1 MDPID
6 WKEIILSIL
15 RLWWM
20 CIYGL
25 FCIAESTVRFFLPR
39 DYQRKDVK
47 DEIVLITGGG
57 SGIGRLLCLKFAEK
71 GAKIV
76 TWDIDEEANKRTAQ
90 MVAEKGSICRPYTVD
105 LSNPKDIYATAAKV
119 KQEFGKVD
127 ILVNNAAIVTSSSLM
142 NSLDDDIIQTFEIN
156 ALSHF
161 WTVKAFLG
169 DMKLSNKGHIVTIA
183 SMAGWIGYN
192 KMVDYCSSKFA
203 AVGFDE
209 ALRMELKSSINDL
222 KNPYVNE
229 YPRTKENTR
238 KEERK
243 TLKEKLE
250 STKNERLNLM
260 ETQAKEIKALQ
271 ERLLETEKRKSEFEE
286 ENKTLKEALSI
297 AQVREDMQEKH
308 EETLRNLMKVT
319 EEKRLLRDD
328 YSKKFSEWK
337 EEGRQ
342 RELDIQELE
351 KSLYVAKMENQTLS
365 EREPDSQGPN
375 NWLIKEYEE
384 RNHILEEEIKE
395 LREGTRILES
405 RFREEE
411 LNILK
416 ETERLQRWL
425 QGATERLEMTEKENE
440 RMGLRMLQ
448 LDQENEGL
456 HFQIFQLDNEVE
468 LLKKYNEDLEDCV
481 IQLYRLSEQQQ
492 LLSIRIFNLL
502 KQKMG
507 KNRAA
512 IKDLRKHNVK

>member
-209 ALRMELKSSINDL
+209 ALRMELKAEGADGI
-222 KNPYVNE
+222 KTTVVCPFFVNKDKFDGAIA
-229 YPRTKENTR
+229 T
-238 KEERK
+238 
-243 TLKEKLE
+243 
-250 STKNERLNLM
+250 
-260 ETQAKEIKALQ
+260 
-271 ERLLETEKRKSEFEE
+271 RLLATLTQESVASEIVDA
-286 ENKTLKEALSI
+286 TLMNVS
-297 AQVREDMQEKH
+297 V
-308 EETLRNLMKVT
+308 LMLPKIM
-319 EEKRLLRDD
+319 RLLLLF
-328 YSKKFSEWK
+328 KLILPEKFVYKVAATTGLTTMMDGHQGEW
-337 EEGRQ
+337 EE
-342 RELDIQELE
+342 
-351 KSLYVAKMENQTLS
+351 Y
-365 EREPDSQGPN
+365 
-375 NWLIKEYEE
+375 
-384 RNHILEEEIKE
+384 
-395 LREGTRILES
+395 
-405 RFREEE
+405 
-411 LNILK
+411 
-416 ETERLQRWL
+416 
-425 QGATERLEMTEKENE
+425 
-440 RMGLRMLQ
+440 
-448 LDQENEGL
+448 
-456 HFQIFQLDNEVE
+456 
-468 LLKKYNEDLEDCV
+468 
-481 IQLYRLSEQQQ
+481 
-492 LLSIRIFNLL
+492 
-502 KQKMG
+502 
-507 KNRAA
+507 
-512 IKDLRKHNVK
+512 